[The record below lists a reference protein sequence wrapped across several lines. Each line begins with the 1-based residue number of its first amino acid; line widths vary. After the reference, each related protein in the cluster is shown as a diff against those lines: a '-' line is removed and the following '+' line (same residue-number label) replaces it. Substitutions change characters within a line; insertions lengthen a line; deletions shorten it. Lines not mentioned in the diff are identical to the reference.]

1 MIVLIPF
8 IIILILG
15 IIGYILYDKEI
26 VDNELFGGIASFMI
40 IYSVVFFIFYFT
52 SLFIN

>member
-15 IIGYILYDKEI
+15 IIGYILYNKEI
-26 VDNELFGGIASFMI
+26 VDDELFASIAVFMI
-40 IYSVVFFIFYFT
+40 LYPLVFFIIYFT
-52 SLFIN
+52 TILIK